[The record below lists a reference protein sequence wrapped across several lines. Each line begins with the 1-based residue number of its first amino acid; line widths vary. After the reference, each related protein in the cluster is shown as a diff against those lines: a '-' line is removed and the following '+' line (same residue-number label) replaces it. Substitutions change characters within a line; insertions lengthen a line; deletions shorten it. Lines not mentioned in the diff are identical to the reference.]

1 MNRLY
6 ERLCEI
12 TVDNLH
18 AYDPLAELHFETSKG
33 LQYSVF
39 NYPEEKLLEI
49 QGVENFIYECFFK
62 ILDRTVDNEN
72 LKKYIQEIDAQRIS
86 REAFITE
93 IYNTNER
100 KIKMT
105 GLRR

>member
-18 AYDPLAELHFETSKG
+18 AYDSTEKIHFETSKG

-39 NYPEEKLLEI
+39 NYPRDKLLEI
-49 QGVENFIYECFFK
+49 QGVESFIYECFFK
-62 ILDRTVDNEN
+62 ILDRDVDEMN
-72 LKKYIQEIDAQRIS
+72 LNRYKKALTSGKLTNTRIKQKQ
-86 REAFITE
+86 
-93 IYNTNER
+93 N
-100 KIKMT
+100 K
-105 GLRR
+105 

>member
-62 ILDRTVDNEN
+62 ILDRDVDEMN
-72 LKKYIQEIDAQRIS
+72 LNRYKKALTSGKLTKKGLIKALS
-86 REAFITE
+86 
-93 IYNTNER
+93 NTNER

-105 GLRR
+105 GLKA